1 MRPKERRE
9 TGQSDLLRSRLD
21 SIIDMN
27 HALVKLARTVDWG
40 FLEERFG
47 AVYSDK
53 PGQPPLPTRLMAGLA
68 LGQPAGR
75 RGRRGSGL
83 GRPAFGREISR
94 DLAKILLREA
104 LAIGDMI
111 GLSRSPLRKSCNCL
125 TR

>member
-47 AVYSDK
+47 AAATSS
-53 PGQPPLPTRLMAGLA
+53 A
-68 LGQPAGR
+68 
-75 RGRRGSGL
+75 S
-83 GRPAFGREISR
+83 RPCRHG
-94 DLAKILLREA
+94 
-104 LAIGDMI
+104 
-111 GLSRSPLRKSCNCL
+111 
-125 TR
+125 